1 MIYVID
7 MLNHVHVYEG
17 MSMQE
22 AMTAK
27 NDYMSFMGI
36 SDESIQM
43 EVITNDNLY
52 RKAHRA

>member
-17 MSMQE
+17 MNMME
-22 AMTAK
+22 ATNAK
-27 NDYMSFMGI
+27 TDYISFMGI
-36 SDESIQM
+36 SDDSVQI

-52 RKAHRA
+52 SKAHRA